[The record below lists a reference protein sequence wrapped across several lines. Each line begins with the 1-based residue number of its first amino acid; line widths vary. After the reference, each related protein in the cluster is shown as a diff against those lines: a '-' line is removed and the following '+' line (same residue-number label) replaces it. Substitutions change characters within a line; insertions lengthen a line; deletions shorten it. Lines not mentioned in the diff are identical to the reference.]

1 MNLDQNMPTGRV
13 IAMLRRWI
21 AELEDL
27 EGTGAATPDTVR
39 MLVDLHQLLDKLDM
53 MVLKRARETLQ

>member
-1 MNLDQNMPTGRV
+1 MNLDENIPTGRV

-27 EGTGAATPDTVR
+27 EAKGAATPDTGR
-39 MLVDLHQLLDKLDM
+39 MLVDLYQLLDKLDVM
-53 MVLKRARETLQ
+53 MLKRARDTLQ